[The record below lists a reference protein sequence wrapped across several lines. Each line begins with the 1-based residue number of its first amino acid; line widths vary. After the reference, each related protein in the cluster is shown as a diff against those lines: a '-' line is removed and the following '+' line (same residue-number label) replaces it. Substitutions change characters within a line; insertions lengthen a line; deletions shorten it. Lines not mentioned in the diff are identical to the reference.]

1 MSYFYS
7 LAELSWDLIGLWHK
21 HIASDKYG
29 STANVYFFLSQ
40 IWRKK
45 IKIIFFMNY
54 NCSSMGFRPTNIP
67 GYHDENWFTT
77 TRRKYQ
83 IFKKVFNP

>member
-54 NCSSMGFRPTNIP
+54 NYTWKFSLQYLWHNRRLPNTHSYVRLTNI
-67 GYHDENWFTT
+67 DNKCNF
-77 TRRKYQ
+77 
-83 IFKKVFNP
+83 